1 MGSSNN
7 GEINK
12 IEDKDWVNV
21 YGIEEF
27 SFDRDED
34 MRNIPGIDPSEIEP
48 WIITGKI
55 YTIYYNGEIRYL
67 VQEWKVGKH
76 LLIIPETGFSKTS
89 VAKTQTI
96 CLE

>member
-1 MGSSNN
+1 
-7 GEINK
+7 
-12 IEDKDWVNV
+12 
-21 YGIEEF
+21 
-27 SFDRDED
+27 

-67 VQEWKVGKH
+67 VQEDESR
-76 LLIIPETGFSKTS
+76 ETFTYYPGNGFSKNS

-96 CLE
+96 CLDSRKYNTVALMTTTTLSSEILHKS